1 MKDTILEDDVNVLK
15 TAIAMYKM
23 LCANIAYECEKY
35 LGRKMDGEGLYKY
48 VCDAL
53 QSAKDSV

>member
-1 MKDTILEDDVNVLK
+1 MNTSIDENDVNVLK
-15 TAIAMYKM
+15 TAIGMYKL
-23 LCANIAYECEKY
+23 LCSHIADECEKY

-53 QSAKDSV
+53 EAARNSN

>member
-1 MKDTILEDDVNVLK
+1 M
-15 TAIAMYKM
+15 AASIAQDAYNCAQDEM
-23 LCANIAYECEKY
+23 LCADIANECEKY

-53 QSAKDSV
+53 QAARDSH

>member
-23 LCANIAYECEKY
+23 LCADIANECEKY
-35 LGRKMDGEGLYKY
+35 LQAAR
-48 VCDAL
+48 
-53 QSAKDSV
+53 DSH